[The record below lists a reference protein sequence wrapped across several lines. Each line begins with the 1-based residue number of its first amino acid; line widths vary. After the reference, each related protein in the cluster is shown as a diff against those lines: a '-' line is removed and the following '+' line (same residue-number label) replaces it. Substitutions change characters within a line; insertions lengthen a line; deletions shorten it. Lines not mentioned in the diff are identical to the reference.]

1 MKLAL
6 GDRHAELWGDAT
18 MSWIQV
24 FTGEDRRDLSLAV
37 EPMTCGPDAF
47 NEGITHDGL
56 IVLAPGKSYSGRWGV
71 TGR

>member
-1 MKLAL
+1 M
-6 GDRHAELWGDAT
+6 T
-18 MSWIQV
+18 WIQV
-24 FTGEDRRDLSLAV
+24 FTGENRRDLSLAV

-47 NEGITHDGL
+47 NEGITHDGM